1 MTVTTSVVNQGSTL
15 QGCQCPLLPVC
26 CGECCLGEFMSGG
39 SSEKETDFSNETDLS
54 AMNTSYMH
62 INDMLS
68 VINLCMQKHV
78 E

>member
-1 MTVTTSVVNQGSTL
+1 
-15 QGCQCPLLPVC
+15 
-26 CGECCLGEFMSGG
+26 MSGG

-62 INDMLS
+62 INIMLS
-68 VINLCMQKHV
+68 LINLCMQKHV